1 MKVVR
6 VQYVFDVRNEKK
18 FAAQS
23 KEELGC
29 GRSFSHA
36 QGKTCRPLVAPLCTQ
51 TVLVMTVHRT
61 TMSRTGT
68 DWVTGDRLT

>member
-1 MKVVR
+1 MVYLQGIVKVVR

-23 KEELGC
+23 TEELGC

-36 QGKTCRPLVAPLCTQ
+36 QGKLCRLWQLC
-51 TVLVMTVHRT
+51 VHDPFP
-61 TMSRTGT
+61 G
-68 DWVTGDRLT
+68 